1 MLLKR
6 PLAKNV
12 ISKLKFE
19 VYEPIKYDRYW
30 ALDRLYIL
38 CEKTTFEIEALMK
51 GLPAFENLETYEA
64 NPCCALSQGILS
76 NPKIENLSIIN
87 HIVAVGI
94 SFNLKSLKIK
104 ISDPSKFNLEAFR
117 TSSVDKLIVEIYENR
132 NKGSHPPFEDDLRN
146 LASKVTEIVFKYY
159 N

>member
-1 MLLKR
+1 
-6 PLAKNV
+6 
-12 ISKLKFE
+12 
-19 VYEPIKYDRYW
+19 
-30 ALDRLYIL
+30 
-38 CEKTTFEIEALMK
+38 MK

-159 N
+159 DSDGYHENPQRQLFTGLLESIFSCNTELKVI